1 MNYWMSKMIEEYQSQ
16 LKYLRLQGLSAN
28 WDDYLALA
36 RKSNFSHV
44 RLLKYVIEQEYN
56 LKKEN
61 AGKARM
67 RKSYIPEPMAIETY
81 PFHKQPKLNKK
92 KILNLYDSFDYMTK
106 HRNIVMIGPTGIG
119 KTGLSISFLS
129 QAINKGYTG
138 RFIMF
143 PDLIDM
149 LFKSVADHSE
159 ARVMK
164 KLLSYDCL
172 MIDELGYIEVETLQV
187 GLFFTLMQKRHRVK
201 TTIITTNLGFS
212 QWESFLKNP
221 QLTAALIDR
230 LTEDSYVINMKAC
243 VSLRPGLIKV

>member
-1 MNYWMSKMIEEYQSQ
+1 MIEEYRSQ

-28 WDDYLALA
+28 WDEYLALA
-36 RKSNFSHV
+36 KKSNFSHV

-67 RKSYIPEPMAIETY
+67 RRARIPEQMVIETY
-81 PFHKQPKLNKK
+81 PFDRQPKLNKK
-92 KILNLYDSFDYMTK
+92 KILSLYDSFDYMTK
-106 HRNIVMIGPTGIG
+106 RRNVIMIGPTGIG
-119 KTGLSISFLS
+119 KTGLAVSFLI

-159 ARVMK
+159 QKVMK

-172 MIDELGYIEVETLQV
+172 LIDELGYIEVEPIQV

-221 QLTAALIDR
+221 QMTAALVDR
-230 LTEDSYVINMKAC
+230 LTEKGYVINMKSC
-243 VSLRPGLIKV
+243 GSLRPGLIQV

>member
-1 MNYWMSKMIEEYQSQ
+1 MIEDYQSQ
-16 LKYLRLQGLSAN
+16 LKYLRLPGLLEN
-28 WDDYLALA
+28 WQKYISLA
-36 RKSNFSHV
+36 KEGNFSHV
-44 RLLKYVIEQEYN
+44 RFLKHVVEEEYK

-61 AGKARM
+61 ARKARM
-67 RKSYIPEPMAIETY
+67 KRARIPEPMVIETY
-81 PFHKQPKLNKK
+81 PFQKQPKLNKK

-106 HRNIVMIGPTGIG
+106 HRNVIMIGPTGIG
-119 KTGLSISFLS
+119 KTGLAISFLI

-149 LFKSVADHSE
+149 LYKSVADHSE
-159 ARVMK
+159 DKVMK

-172 MIDELGYIEVETLQV
+172 MIDELGYIEVESIQV
-187 GLFFTLMQKRHRVK
+187 GLFFTLMQKRHRKK

-230 LTEDSYVINMKAC
+230 LTEDSYVINMRAC
-243 VSLRPGLIKV
+243 VSLRSGLIQV

>member
-1 MNYWMSKMIEEYQSQ
+1 MTKMIEEYQSQ

-28 WDDYLALA
+28 WDEYLALA

-61 AGKARM
+61 ARKARM
-67 RKSYIPEPMAIETY
+67 RRAHIPEQMAIETY

-106 HRNIVMIGPTGIG
+106 HRNIIMIGPTGIG
-119 KTGLSISFLS
+119 KTGLAISFLI
-129 QAINKGYTG
+129 QAINKGNTG

-149 LFKSVADHSE
+149 LFKSAADHSE

-164 KLLSYDCL
+164 KLFSYDCL
-172 MIDELGYIEVETLQV
+172 MIDELGYIEVEPLQV
-187 GLFFTLMQKRHRVK
+187 GLFFTLMQKRHRAK

-230 LTEDSYVINMKAC
+230 LTEDSYVINMKSC
-243 VSLRPGLIKV
+243 VSLRPGLIQV